1 MNWLDL
7 NIDAVALYGSQL
19 RTDFDNISDRDLL
32 VVGSDINDLIN
43 AKEIFER
50 LGFSC
55 GVYTWDRLS
64 RMANNGALFLQHL
77 KQESCVVKD
86 ANGRLQTL
94 LSSFQPKG
102 NYEREIEATKN
113 IIALTENISH
123 SNVATGWV
131 LDVLAVAVRNI
142 AILKLANTGR
152 YIFGYA
158 ELLDALESTDH
169 ISKEACWKLKY
180 LRRWKQLYRNG
191 CFGNL
196 PRIDTVQS
204 FQKLIGTAFDIDFD
218 SKVLSI
224 ESMRCS
230 LVSRSHKM
238 ADRYCRFR
246 LLEGAIGIYLNENC
260 GGNLEMGQRFHRIVK
275 NQNHYG
281 LFCHDL
287 SLPLHDIAI
296 WLENTNYGQQAA

>member
-1 MNWLDL
+1 
-7 NIDAVALYGSQL
+7 
-19 RTDFDNISDRDLL
+19 L
-32 VVGSDINDLIN
+32 VSSRKDTPPN
-43 AKEIFER
+43 
-50 LGFSC
+50 
-55 GVYTWDRLS
+55 LS
-64 RMANNGALFLQHL
+64 
-77 KQESCVVKD
+77 
-86 ANGRLQTL
+86 
-94 LSSFQPKG
+94 
-102 NYEREIEATKN
+102 
-113 IIALTENISH
+113 
-123 SNVATGWV
+123 
-131 LDVLAVAVRNI
+131 
-142 AILKLANTGR
+142 NTT
-152 YIFGYA
+152 FGY
-158 ELLDALESTDH
+158 
-169 ISKEACWKLKY
+169 IS
-180 LRRWKQLYRNG
+180 RWKQLYRNG

-218 SKVLSI
+218 SKLLSI

>member
-180 LRRWKQLYRNG
+180 LRRWK
-191 CFGNL
+191 
-196 PRIDTVQS
+196 S
-204 FQKLIGTAFDIDFD
+204 
-218 SKVLSI
+218 
-224 ESMRCS
+224 
-230 LVSRSHKM
+230 
-238 ADRYCRFR
+238 YCQM
-246 LLEGAIGIYLNENC
+246 LCME
-260 GGNLEMGQRFHRIVK
+260 H
-275 NQNHYG
+275 
-281 LFCHDL
+281 
-287 SLPLHDIAI
+287 
-296 WLENTNYGQQAA
+296 